1 MKLFENA
8 TRVKA
13 NGEYR
18 LLVVDGHNSHYT
30 VAFLL
35 LARLHMVIVICYVAH
50 GTHIYQG
57 LDVVVF
63 AVLKHYLGVERD
75 ALLRTTGTAIDKGNF
90 LQIISKAYVTAL
102 TPELIKTAFRKT
114 GIWPFNPN
122 VITADMLAPSKE
134 TSIQSHLPVP
144 TSSQPVQILAAM
156 LQELQI
162 TGDTPDSDADVIS
175 EGQRAGPSSTRNQ
188 STTTSPHTHRSTRTT
203 THLEILEGAVAA
215 LKKTNLAFLATSTPT
230 TAADPMPTTTTHT
243 VQQNSIPINKAAA
256 ALAIVPN
263 TANELL
269 LLAALRESQ
278 SQILRTEVH
287 AFELQ
292 ASNILNEAYA
302 QRLCAKLAA
311 QEEKRNKKKSTK
323 LVGDGLARLLSG
335 DEFYELAQ
343 QKEKEI
349 REVAREKE
357 RRMDGRVMYKAAV
370 EEWEIVEQERRDAR
384 ALATAN
390 LKKAVK
396 AWEKKRD
403 SAKAKGTR
411 FTLIKPKGDPATKA
425 TPKPKLKDFLG
436 AVAEDQEPE
445 SGGDDA
451 SEGEA
456 STSASGSD
464 GDGDED
470 DND

>member
-1 MKLFENA
+1 MNLFEKA
-8 TRVKA
+8 TREKA

-18 LLVVDGHNSHYT
+18 LLIVDGHNSHYT
-30 VAFLL
+30 VAFLR
-35 LARLHMVIVICYVAH
+35 LARLHMIIVICYPAH
-50 GTHIYQG
+50 STHIYQG

-75 ALLRTTGTAIDKGNF
+75 ALLRTTGKAIDKGNF
-90 LQIISKAYVTAL
+90 LEVISKAYVTAL

-122 VITADMLAPSKE
+122 VITAEMLAPSKE
-134 TSIQSHLPVP
+134 TSVESHLPVP
-144 TSSQPVQILAAM
+144 TSSQPVKILAAM
-156 LQELQI
+156 LQKLQI
-162 TGDTPDSDADVIS
+162 TPDSDADVIS
-175 EGQRAGPSSTRNQ
+175 EGQGAGPSSTPDQ
-188 STTTSPHTHRSTRTT
+188 STINSTHTRRSTRTT

-215 LKKTNLAFLATSTPT
+215 LKTTNLAFLATPIPT
-230 TAADPMPTTTTHT
+230 TSADPMPTTTTRT
-243 VQQNSIPINKAAA
+243 VQQNSISTVNKAAA
-256 ALAIVPN
+256 ALAIVPT

-278 SQILRTEVH
+278 SQNLRTEVH

-323 LVGDGLARLLSG
+323 LVGDGLPRLLSG

-343 QKEKEI
+343 EKEKEMH
-349 REVAREKE
+349 EATREKE
-357 RRMDGRVMYKAAV
+357 RKKDGRALYNVAVQEWEV
-370 EEWEIVEQERRDAR
+370 EEQARRDAKV
-384 ALATAN
+384 LATAN
-390 LKKAVK
+390 IKKAIK

-411 FTLIKPKGDPATKA
+411 FTLIKPKADPATKA
-425 TPKPKLKDFLG
+425 APKPKLRDFLG
-436 AVAEDQEPE
+436 AVAESQEPE
-445 SGGDDA
+445 SSGDDVG
-451 SEGEA
+451 EGEA
-456 STSASGSD
+456 SAGMSGSD
-464 GDGDED
+464 GDDDDD

>member
-1 MKLFENA
+1 MKLFEKA
-8 TRVKA
+8 TREKA

-18 LLVVDGHNSHYT
+18 LLIVDGHNSHYT
-30 VAFLL
+30 IAFLL
-35 LARLHMVIVICYVAH
+35 LARLHMVIMICYVAH
-50 GTHIYQG
+50 GTHVYQG

-75 ALLRTTGTAIDKGNF
+75 APLRTTGTAIDKGNF
-90 LQIISKAYVTAL
+90 LQIISKAYITAL
-102 TPELIKTAFRKT
+102 TPELVKTAFQKT

-122 VITADMLAPSKE
+122 VITADMLALSKE

-156 LQELQI
+156 LQGLQI
-162 TGDTPDSDADVIS
+162 AGDTPDSDADVIS
-175 EGQRAGPSSTRNQ
+175 EGQQAGLSSTQDQ
-188 STTTSPHTHRSTRTT
+188 STITSTRHSTRTT

-230 TAADPMPTTTTHT
+230 TAADPMPTTTTRT
-243 VQQNSIPINKAAA
+243 VQQNSIPINRAAA
-256 ALAIVPN
+256 ALSIVPT

-269 LLAALRESQ
+269 LLTALRESQ
-278 SQILRTEVH
+278 SQNLWTEVH

-302 QRLCAKLAA
+302 TWLCAKLAA
-311 QEEKRNKKKSTK
+311 REEKRNKKKSTK

-343 QKEKEI
+343 EKEKEM
-349 REVAREKE
+349 REGAREKE
-357 RRMDGRVMYKAAV
+357 RRKDGRALYKAAI
-370 EEWEIVEQERRDAR
+370 EEWEVIERERRDAK

-403 SAKAKGTR
+403 AAKAKGTH

-425 TPKPKLKDFLG
+425 TPKPKLKDFLAMMTMTKRPRRTG
-436 AVAEDQEPE
+436 LCNTDP
-445 SGGDDA
+445 
-451 SEGEA
+451 
-456 STSASGSD
+456 
-464 GDGDED
+464 
-470 DND
+470 